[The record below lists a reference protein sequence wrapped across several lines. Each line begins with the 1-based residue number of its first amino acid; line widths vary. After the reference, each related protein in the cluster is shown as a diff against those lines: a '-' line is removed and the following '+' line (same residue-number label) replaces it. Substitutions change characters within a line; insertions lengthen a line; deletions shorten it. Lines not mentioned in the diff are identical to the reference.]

1 MTQKQAKLIYGVGT
15 VVTLGSNWKGAQGLP
30 GVLVVTRILERV
42 TQVWIDP
49 KTSYSLYLAVIFL
62 KSLLIPKVSSFSHIP
77 TLSIPYHWFIEVTRK
92 SYVLDLADCLFM
104 VGLTCFSIS
113 FLQTRR

>member
-42 TQVWIDP
+42 TQVWI
-49 KTSYSLYLAVIFL
+49 SLKIQC
-62 KSLLIPKVSSFSHIP
+62 SLQF
-77 TLSIPYHWFIEVTRK
+77 
-92 SYVLDLADCLFM
+92 SYVQ
-104 VGLTCFSIS
+104 FSVCM
-113 FLQTRR
+113 FQ